1 MAKMISGTYNV
12 ADCEHRGDIVQVECL
27 LRSNGCEVI
36 NSYWDGK
43 DCGCA
48 YVRFCCKE
56 CDFPIL
62 YKKFG
67 SSATFDADINDYVK
81 GCGIQG
87 YKRYTSN
94 ELMKLKKQMDND
106 LSSGFENR
114 LAFLLWFEVKERPF
128 LTTDDIISECLKY
141 LTDYEVIGY
150 DTHIVDG
157 CEYIDLLIKT
167 TYKNL
172 TDAAIGRNGIGD
184 YCLGDYGWLKR
195 HHIYGECS
203 CDHILLNRTS
213 MGYEYAY
220 LQRVMQKIICRESL
234 QYRGKSYYHLKD
246 IEVSAN
252 EYFNSNGDFLK
263 QITKDGITYSI
274 KDPRFWVNASV
285 K

>member
-12 ADCEHRGDIVQVECL
+12 ADCEHRGDIAQIECL

-48 YVRFCCKE
+48 YVEFRCNE

-67 SSATFDADINDYVK
+67 SSATFDADINDYVN
-81 GCGIQG
+81 GCGIKG

-172 TDAAIGRNGIGD
+172 TDVAIGKNGIGD
-184 YCLGDYGWLKR
+184 YCLSDYGWLKR

-203 CDHILLNRTS
+203 CNHIFLNRMS

-220 LQRVMQKIICRESL
+220 LQKVMQMIICRENL
-234 QYRGKSYYHLKD
+234 QYRGGSCYHSKD

-263 QITKDGITYSI
+263 QIIKGGITYSL
-274 KDPRFWVNASV
+274 KDPRFWV
-285 K
+285 KCKC

>member
-12 ADCEHRGDIVQVECL
+12 ADCEHRGDIAHVECL

-36 NSYWDGK
+36 NSYWDGR
-43 DCGCA
+43 DCGSA
-48 YVRFCCKE
+48 YVKFRCNE

-67 SSATFDADINDYVK
+67 SSATFYADINDYVK
-81 GCGIQG
+81 GCGIKG

-172 TDAAIGRNGIGD
+172 TDAAIGKNGIGD

-203 CDHILLNRTS
+203 CDHILLNRMG
-213 MGYEYAY
+213 MGYEYGY

-234 QYRGKSYYHLKD
+234 QYRGRSYYHLKD

-263 QITKDGITYSI
+263 QITKDGITYSL
-274 KDPRFWVNASV
+274 KDPRFWV
-285 K
+285 KCKC